1 MLQAR
6 TSSPSTSAAS
16 STIMTVRLPEFF
28 RFFLQFVFLRFFA
41 ELLRPELLCAAVLLP
56 EERLLPVLRLWA
68 LPRWFCLVLWRDVLR
83 AAGFSSAGTRL
94 DATGSFAPQ
103 RDKNSSA

>member
-16 STIMTVRLPEFF
+16 STIMTALLPEFF
-28 RFFLQFVFLRFFA
+28 RFFLQFVFPRPFA

-56 EERLLPVLRLWA
+56 EERLLPVLRLWD
-68 LPRWFCLVLWRDVLR
+68 CLVLWRDVLR
-83 AAGFSSAGTRL
+83 AAGFSSAGARL